1 MLGPQNGTCGTLLKV
16 LKLQRLCVG
25 VLDKRPTQNWMQ
37 TLFRVWDIDSHLKAT
52 KIYCIA
58 SLKLKIVEFTFAHAQ
73 MCGQR

>member
-16 LKLQRLCVG
+16 FKQRLCVS
-25 VLDKRPTQNWMQ
+25 VLDKKPTQNRMR
-37 TLFRVWDIDSHLKAT
+37 TLLSVWEVDSHLKAT

-58 SLKLKIVEFTFAHAQ
+58 SLKLKIVGFAHAQ